1 MKNSK
6 RYKRTAIIGL
16 VFTLV
21 ALVAINVIFSFFYFR
36 IDLTQDKRN
45 SLSETTID
53 MLRSLDDKVYIKVY
67 LKGEN
72 NPVDYQVFA
81 QKTADILQEFRRYSK
96 NIYFEFIDPLKDKS
110 REEANAILGEFYK
123 KGLQPIT
130 INKEDDNGFSTHY
143 VVPGA
148 MIMYKTKEAPATL
161 VVSDP
166 ESSDWLN
173 YSVEELEYNL
183 VSIMRQLLNPEKR
196 TVAFVDG
203 HGELSPWSTSWMMFQ
218 LQKFYAVERV
228 TLDGKINS
236 LRDVVVEDSVNQTIK
251 VLGNKYDVLVIAQP
265 TERFSEQDKYL
276 IDQHVMHGGKVLW
289 LVDATTAS
297 LDSLQTTPTFL
308 AQERNLNL
316 NTLFFKYGVRYH
328 SALIQDL
335 NCQAIPIPSGYIGN
349 EPQYKMWAFPYLA
362 NFVNFTDHP
371 IVRKMKNIKSDFSG
385 VIDFVNSAGDLRKT
399 VLITT
404 SERTKMVPTPSLVTL
419 DVIRTKPNMEE
430 YAFKY
435 LPVAVLVE
443 GKFTSAYSGRLPV
456 EFDTIKQF
464 DFVTESPE
472 TRQIFIADGDII
484 RNYFDSKTNQPY
496 PTGYDIYTRKVYDNS
511 DFIVNCVNYLCADDD
526 LLQIRSKNFKL
537 GLLNSQKS
545 KEKKTYYAVVNVA
558 VPLVCIFLLGT
569 VMIVIRK
576 RKFGKNR

>member
-6 RYKRTAIIGL
+6 RYKRTAIMGL

-183 VSIMRQLLNPEKR
+183 VSIMRQLLNPQKR

-228 TLDGKINS
+228 NLDGKINS
-236 LRDVVVEDSVNQTIK
+236 LRNVVVEDSINQTIK

-276 IDQHVMHGGKVLW
+276 IDQHIMHGGKVLW

-316 NTLFFKYGVRYH
+316 NTLFFKYGVRFH

-399 VLITT
+399 VLITS

-456 EFDTIKQF
+456 EFDTVKQF

-537 GLLNSQKS
+537 GLLNAQKS

-558 VPLVCIFLLGT
+558 VPLICIFLLGT

>member
-53 MLRSLDDKVYIKVY
+53 MLRSLDDKIYIKVY

-276 IDQHVMHGGKVLW
+276 IDQHIMHGGKVLW

-316 NTLFFKYGVRYH
+316 NTLFFKYGVRFH

>member
-1 MKNSK
+1 
-6 RYKRTAIIGL
+6 
-16 VFTLV
+16 
-21 ALVAINVIFSFFYFR
+21 
-36 IDLTQDKRN
+36 
-45 SLSETTID
+45 
-53 MLRSLDDKVYIKVY
+53 
-67 LKGEN
+67 
-72 NPVDYQVFA
+72 
-81 QKTADILQEFRRYSK
+81 
-96 NIYFEFIDPLKDKS
+96 
-110 REEANAILGEFYK
+110 
-123 KGLQPIT
+123 
-130 INKEDDNGFSTHY
+130 
-143 VVPGA
+143 
-148 MIMYKTKEAPATL
+148 
-161 VVSDP
+161 
-166 ESSDWLN
+166 
-173 YSVEELEYNL
+173 
-183 VSIMRQLLNPEKR
+183 
-196 TVAFVDG
+196 
-203 HGELSPWSTSWMMFQ
+203 
-218 LQKFYAVERV
+218 
-228 TLDGKINS
+228 
-236 LRDVVVEDSVNQTIK
+236 
-251 VLGNKYDVLVIAQP
+251 
-265 TERFSEQDKYL
+265 
-276 IDQHVMHGGKVLW
+276 
-289 LVDATTAS
+289 
-297 LDSLQTTPTFL
+297 
-308 AQERNLNL
+308 
-316 NTLFFKYGVRYH
+316 
-328 SALIQDL
+328 
-335 NCQAIPIPSGYIGN
+335 
-349 EPQYKMWAFPYLA
+349 
-362 NFVNFTDHP
+362 
-371 IVRKMKNIKSDFSG
+371 MKNIKSDFSG